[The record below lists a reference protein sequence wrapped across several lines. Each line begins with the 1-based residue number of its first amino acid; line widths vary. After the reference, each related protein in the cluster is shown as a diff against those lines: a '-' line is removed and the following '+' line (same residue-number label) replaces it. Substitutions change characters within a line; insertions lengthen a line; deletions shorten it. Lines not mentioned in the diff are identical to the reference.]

1 MRKNLK
7 YLNIRRVPYGMSPI
21 DGNNRFSQSYVFS
34 NIVNLVSI
42 ETFIAPDCSLMGT
55 IQSEIGNLQNL
66 IKLNIQDNQLT
77 GIVPESI
84 CDLNIQWT
92 GNNYFYFNENQFCP
106 PYPSCIEDYVG
117 RQDTSN
123 CD

>member
-1 MRKNLK
+1 
-7 YLNIRRVPYGMSPI
+7 MSPI

-42 ETFIAPDCSLMGT
+42 ETFIAPDCGLMGT
-55 IQSEIGNLQNL
+55 IPSEIGNLQNL

-84 CDLNIQWT
+84 CDLNIDLMQLVS
-92 GNNYFYFNENQFCP
+92 GIVILIFVEIIYACHILHALLGIQ
-106 PYPSCIEDYVG
+106 V
-117 RQDTSN
+117 
-123 CD
+123 